1 MKVITIQENSRI
13 PKYKQIILSIEKSIE
28 NGVLQKNDKLPSIS
42 KVALEFNLSRD
53 TILLAY
59 DNLKKRGIIYAIFG
73 KGYYVR
79 SSEIALQQR
88 VFLLFD
94 ELNSFKE
101 DLYNSFILHMGP
113 EVQIDIF
120 FHHFNAKVFERHINE
135 SNGNYTKYM
144 IMPTNLANV
153 ATYIA
158 TLPEKEVYIVDQTT
172 EELKNYPAVYQNF
185 KKDIYNGLQKGKTK
199 LKKYNKLTLIFSG
212 STVPVGIKEG
222 FLKFAEDF
230 NFENEVI
237 TEFKDRTIQKGEVF
251 IIPDDRDLVNVIEKS
266 KTQKLKLG
274 KDFGIISYNE
284 TPLKKLVKN
293 GISTIS
299 TDFQAMGKILAQMTF
314 SNKKTQIENKSDL
327 IIRGSL

>member
-1 MKVITIQENSRI
+1 MKAITIQENSGI

-28 NGVLQKNDKLPSIS
+28 NGTLKKNDKLPSVT

-79 SSEIALQQR
+79 TSEIAIKQR

-101 DLYNSFILHMGP
+101 DLYNSFILHMGD
-113 EVQIDIF
+113 EAQIDIF
-120 FHHFNAKVFERHINE
+120 FHHFNTKVFERHINE
-135 SNGNYTKYM
+135 SNGIYTKYM
-144 IMPTNLANV
+144 IMPTNLENA
-153 ATYIA
+153 AACIA
-158 TLPEKEVYIVDQTT
+158 ALPEKEVYIIDQTNET
-172 EELKNYPAVYQNF
+172 LNKYPSVYQNF
-185 KKDIYNGLQKGKTK
+185 KKDIYKGLQKGKSR
-199 LKKYNKLTLIFSG
+199 LKKYNKLILIFSD

-222 FLKFAEDF
+222 FLEFSNDF

-237 TEFKDRTIQKGEVF
+237 TEFKNRPIEKGEVY
-251 IIPDDRDLVNVIEKS
+251 IIPNDRDLVSAIEKS
-266 KTQKLKLG
+266 KLQKLKLG

-293 GISTIS
+293 GITTIS
-299 TDFQAMGKILAQMTF
+299 TDFEAMGKILAQMTF
-314 SNKKTQIENKSDL
+314 DNKKKQIENKSDL

>member
-1 MKVITIQENSRI
+1 MKVITIQENSGI
-13 PKYKQIILSIEKSIE
+13 PKYKQIILSIEKCIE
-28 NGVLQKNDKLPSIS
+28 NGVLKKNDKLPSIS
-42 KVALEFNLSRD
+42 KVSLEFGLSRD

-79 SSEIALQQR
+79 SSEIAVKQR

-101 DLYNSFILHMGP
+101 DLYNSFILHMG
-113 EVQIDIF
+113 QDAHIDIF
-120 FHHFNAKVFERHINE
+120 FHHFNSKEFERHINE

-144 IMPTNLANV
+144 IMPTNLENA
-153 ATYIA
+153 ASYIEV
-158 TLPEKEVYIVDQTT
+158 LPEKEVYIVDQTN
-172 EELKNYPAVYQNF
+172 EELKKYPAVYQNF
-185 KKDIYNGLQKGKTK
+185 KKDIYNGLQKGKSK

-222 FLKFAEDF
+222 FLKFSEDF

-237 TEFKDRTIQKGEVF
+237 TEFKDRTIEKGEVY
-251 IIPDDRDLVNVIEKS
+251 IIPNDRDLVSVIEKS
-266 KTQKLKLG
+266 KLQKLKLG

-293 GISTIS
+293 GITTIS
-299 TDFQAMGKILAQMTF
+299 TDFEAMGKILAQITF
-314 SNKKTQIENKSDL
+314 NSKKSQIENKSHL
-327 IIRGSL
+327 TIRGSL